1 MLLFRIVQ
9 EALNNVAKHAQAMH
23 AEVRVE
29 FSQGRILVEVSDDGR
44 GFEVPEEPGDLL
56 RLGKLGLAG
65 LAERAQ
71 LLGGSLK
78 ITSAPGKGT
87 RVSVQAFA

>member
-56 RLGKLGLAG
+56 RLGKLGLTG

-78 ITSAPGKGT
+78 INSAPGKGT
-87 RVSVQAFA
+87 RVSVEAFA